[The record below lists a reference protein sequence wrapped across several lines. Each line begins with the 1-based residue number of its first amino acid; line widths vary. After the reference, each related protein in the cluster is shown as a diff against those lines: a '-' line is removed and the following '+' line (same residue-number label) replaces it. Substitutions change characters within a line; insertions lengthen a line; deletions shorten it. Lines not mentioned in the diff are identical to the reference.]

1 MSRLKSFVDR
11 GHEDALYLCGD
22 AMVPQVGLLRC
33 KTIPAVLQIR
43 KKPKQ
48 SLRKDQGLKG
58 SPGSMAEQGLKA
70 GVGTSPPR
78 PPGPLGSRTIN
89 RGARDGHPNPWVLS
103 SSLSGLSEPRSRV
116 PGLADQRPGPETLHS
131 SPEASSQSPPP
142 SCIIRGFPRPPVA

>member
-22 AMVPQVGLLRC
+22 AMVPQVGLLRR
-33 KTIPAVLQIR
+33 KTIPAVFQIR

-70 GVGTSPPR
+70 GVGTSPTQASR
-78 PPGPLGSRTIN
+78 PPGLP
-89 RGARDGHPNPWVLS
+89 H
-103 SSLSGLSEPRSRV
+103 
-116 PGLADQRPGPETLHS
+116 H
-131 SPEASSQSPPP
+131 
-142 SCIIRGFPRPPVA
+142 